1 MSTRDD
7 VIAQAVFQ
15 QLLQSAKTLNLVEMA
30 LLKSAYGG
38 YVQFHQLNESLRRK
52 MRDIGLAA
60 VTAAVNHK

>member
-1 MSTRDD
+1 MPTKDEA
-7 VIAQAVFQ
+7 VAQAVFQ
-15 QLLQSAKTLNLVEMA
+15 QLLASAKTLNLVEMA

-60 VTAAVNHK
+60 VSAAANHK